1 MKSRSALSLS
11 FSRRY
16 FMSVSAWEKVS
27 LMRSS
32 GMRLLSDITGS
43 GPEVSM
49 ITSGLMV
56 LVEVGVESIDA
67 PGLGSSVRIRSM
79 AAATLS
85 GDIFRRDTRRWV

>member
-1 MKSRSALSLS
+1 
-11 FSRRY
+11 
-16 FMSVSAWEKVS
+16 
-27 LMRSS
+27 
-32 GMRLLSDITGS
+32 
-43 GPEVSM
+43 M
-49 ITSGLMV
+49 ITSGMMV